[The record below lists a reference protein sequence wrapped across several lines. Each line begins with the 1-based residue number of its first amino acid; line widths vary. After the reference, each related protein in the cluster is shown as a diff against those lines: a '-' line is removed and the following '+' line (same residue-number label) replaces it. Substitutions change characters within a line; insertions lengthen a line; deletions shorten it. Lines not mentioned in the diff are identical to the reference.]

1 MKRIP
6 ITTGTP
12 AQEFSITL
20 NGTSYNMT
28 AKWNS
33 RASFWTLDIAD
44 ENKIAIVNGVTLKT
58 GSDLLSPYN
67 FGIGGLY
74 VYNAS
79 DTEQEATLETI
90 GVDAVLVYL
99 TPEEN
104 DAAKL

>member
-1 MKRIP
+1 MKQIP
-6 ITTGTP
+6 LTTGTP
-12 AQEFSITL
+12 AQTFRITL
-20 NGTSYNMT
+20 NNISYSMD

-44 ENKIAIVNGVTLKT
+44 ENKVSIVNGITLKT

-79 DTEQEATLETI
+79 DTEPDATLETI

-104 DAAKL
+104 DALTN